1 MNSLIQYLKHLNH
14 KKKDPLFHSTLN
26 KIFSEELSNVEF
38 CEWSVLPLEIR
49 PSKFLESI
57 ERWNVRQFVESRGRT
72 VLDIQKQQLIYD
84 TWIKNSINSADARN
98 GGNMIRISKKNYLE
112 NYKNIENKDIVIEEK
127 ENKRGRKC
135 FMQTK

>member
-14 KKKDPLFHSTLN
+14 KKKYPLFHSTLN
-26 KIFSEELSNVEF
+26 KLFSEELSNVEF
-38 CEWSVLPLEIR
+38 CKWLVLPLEIR

-57 ERWNVRQFVESRGRT
+57 ERWNDRQFVESRGRT
-72 VLDIQKQQLIYD
+72 VLDIQKQQMIYD

-98 GGNMIRISKKNYLE
+98 GGNIRISKKNYLE